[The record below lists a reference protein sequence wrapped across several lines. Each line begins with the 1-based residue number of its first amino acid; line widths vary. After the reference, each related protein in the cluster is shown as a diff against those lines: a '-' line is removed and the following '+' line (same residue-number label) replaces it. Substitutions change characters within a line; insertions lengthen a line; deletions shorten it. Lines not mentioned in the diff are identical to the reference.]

1 VVKVAVAGVVVL
13 VLAVLCAGESS
24 KARALTY
31 AARAGGLTSPDVS
44 SNWAGYAAIGTDETP
59 VTFTDVTGTWVQPK
73 VTCVAGRTDATA
85 FWVGLGGDSEASQ
98 ALEQLGTGAECD
110 RGSSTPKYD
119 AWWEIV
125 PAASVPIHLKINPG
139 DRVTAAVLVNG
150 QTVTMSLKNVTRH
163 TRYARTVTEKQPLDQ
178 SSAEWIAEAPSSCT
192 SNGRCRAVPL
202 TQFGTVTFTNAAAI
216 GNAHPGTIS
225 DPTWIATPIELISGG
240 DGGRFFGRGD
250 VLGPGVGAVPTDLSA
265 DGRSFSI
272 AWQQNVTP
280 PNP

>member
-24 KARALTY
+24 KARTLTY
-31 AARAGGLTSPDVS
+31 AARAGRLTSPDVS
-44 SNWAGYAAIGTDETP
+44 SNWAGYAAIGPDQTP
-59 VTFTDVTGTWVQPK
+59 VTFTDVTGTWVQTK

-98 ALEQLGTGAECD
+98 ALEQLGTGAACD

-163 TRYARTVTEKQPLDQ
+163 TRYAKTITEKQPLDQ

-280 PNP
+280 PSP

>member
-1 VVKVAVAGVVVL
+1 
-13 VLAVLCAGESS
+13 
-24 KARALTY
+24 
-31 AARAGGLTSPDVS
+31 VS

-73 VTCVAGRTDATA
+73 VTCVAGRSDATA

-265 DGRSFSI
+265 DGRSFSV

-280 PNP
+280 PSP